1 MSFLP
6 STEPE
11 IQMRCAKTF
20 EGNRADI
27 GSGQAAILSF
37 FFNLIKASAHIIQNV
52 KGMSM
57 LSQEAV

>member
-1 MSFLP
+1 
-6 STEPE
+6 
-11 IQMRCAKTF
+11 MRCAKTF

-52 KGMSM
+52 TGMSM
-57 LSQEAV
+57 LSQEAVSDFETK